1 MTMPMAQQDIPPR
14 RSPATGGGAAGGTLG
29 RALSN
34 MTVQALDSVQATT
47 SATQVRALLAVEA
60 SGGCSNGELA
70 AMHSIFPSS
79 ASRLTDRLTAG
90 GSDHQGCELAR

>member
-47 SATQVRALLAVEA
+47 SATLCK
-60 SGGCSNGELA
+60 G
-70 AMHSIFPSS
+70 
-79 ASRLTDRLTAG
+79 
-90 GSDHQGCELAR
+90 